1 MAGSKTMGTT
11 LTITKAGDETEDL
24 VIKSLTSIGE
34 LSGEREEIDVTTLDS
49 PDGAKEYTS
58 GAVDWGSQDVAG
70 NITDATQLAKLRAI
84 FDTQAVREFTIKTP
98 AGNLT
103 RYKAFIGS
111 FKYGEKT
118 TDGLDTF
125 SITLRVTGSV
135 KFNPEDEATGE

>member
-11 LTITKAGDETEDL
+11 LTITKTGDETEDL

-49 PDGAKEYTS
+49 PDGAKEYIS
-58 GAVDWGSQDVAG
+58 GAVDWGSQDISG
-70 NITDATQLAKLRAI
+70 NVTDATQLAKLRAI
-84 FDTQAVREFTIKTP
+84 FDSQTVRTCTIKTP
-98 AGNLT
+98 AGNVA
-103 RYKAFIGS
+103 RYNAFIGS

-125 SITLRVTGSV
+125 GMTLRVTGSV
-135 KFNPEDEATGE
+135 EFNPEDEPEA

>member
-11 LTITKAGDETEDL
+11 LTITKTGDETEDL

-49 PDGAKEYTS
+49 PDGAKEYIS

-103 RYKAFIGS
+103 RYNAFIGS